1 MELDTPDG
9 RKKYLSEKLD
19 NLMEGINDSYG
30 KMLLEEL
37 IGRLETTIKDFNDEV
52 KILCDQLV
60 KKQEERQHLMDMLTS
75 DNSDSF
81 NIIGTDV
88 DNKVVKSKTD
98 NTKDDFVN
106 DEGGSMPAWEK
117 KLSKLEK
124 K

>member
-1 MELDTPDG
+1 MELDTSDG

-37 IGRLETTIKDFNDEV
+37 ISRLEATIKDFNDEV

-60 KKQEERQHLMDMLTS
+60 KKQVERQQLMDMLTS
-75 DNSDSF
+75 DKSDDF
-81 NIIGTDV
+81 KMIDIDKN
-88 DNKVVKSKTD
+88 NLPESKTKID
-98 NTKDDFVN
+98 NDDQQN
-106 DEGGSMPAWEK
+106 HIPAWEQ